1 MRKYISNGSILGL
14 THGVSLFLPILMI
27 PLLINRLSLSTYG
40 VIALVQ
46 AFLVYIMIITSYGFE
61 VVMAK
66 KVLQYK
72 GSKKNL
78 SKLFT
83 AVNFLRL
90 ILFLVAFVFVYTITF
105 YIEQLENYR
114 VFVALMLLSGISYS
128 FSPVWFCTGVERFKL
143 IGMYSLSAPL
153 ATLLLT
159 FYFVNSEL
167 DIVLYGFIF
176 LMPNL
181 LFTILFNI
189 YLIKR
194 YSLKFLMPR
203 LSFLRVLFRS
213 GMPIFFSSLST
224 SFYTAFISIVLGIY
238 HSAEAVGI
246 YSVCEKI
253 VRGLAS
259 FSKPII
265 QVFFS
270 RSVLGIKINTLLI
283 VTFVVLLVGLGSGL
297 YFPSFFISFL
307 MPNVSQEAVLVFQVM
322 LPITV
327 FAFMS
332 NMLGYL
338 YFVASD
344 FSLKYMKILL
354 TVSLISIVL
363 SLSIIPLYGL
373 FGAAIVAMI
382 SEFLIF
388 LLFFQKYLSRV
399 RG

>member
-1 MRKYISNGSILGL
+1 
-14 THGVSLFLPILMI
+14 
-27 PLLINRLSLSTYG
+27 
-40 VIALVQ
+40 
-46 AFLVYIMIITSYGFE
+46 
-61 VVMAK
+61 
-66 KVLQYK
+66 
-72 GSKKNL
+72 
-78 SKLFT
+78 
-83 AVNFLRL
+83 
-90 ILFLVAFVFVYTITF
+90 
-105 YIEQLENYR
+105 
-114 VFVALMLLSGISYS
+114 
-128 FSPVWFCTGVERFKL
+128 
-143 IGMYSLSAPL
+143 
-153 ATLLLT
+153 
-159 FYFVNSEL
+159 
-167 DIVLYGFIF
+167 
-176 LMPNL
+176 
-181 LFTILFNI
+181 
-189 YLIKR
+189 
-194 YSLKFLMPR
+194 MPR